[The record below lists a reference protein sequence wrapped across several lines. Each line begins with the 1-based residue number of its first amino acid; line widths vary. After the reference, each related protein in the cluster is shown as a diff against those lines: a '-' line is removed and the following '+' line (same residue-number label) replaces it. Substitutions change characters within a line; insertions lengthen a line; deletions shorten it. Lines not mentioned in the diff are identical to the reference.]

1 MQSDN
6 NVLEKL
12 SAVSKLAAFNQWL
25 GLEVVSAEPGAV
37 ELHLPWRSDFGQY
50 SGFLHAGIIGAL
62 IDTACGF
69 AAGTQTERLLASQ
82 YAVRCLR
89 PAVAETFVVRGWVVK
104 PGRQQI
110 FAAAEIYAL
119 GDEQR
124 KLFAVG
130 DAILVPVAA

>member
-12 SAVSKLAAFNQWL
+12 TAVSKLAAFNQWL
-25 GLEVVSAEPGAV
+25 GLEVVSAEPGEV

-110 FAAAEIYAL
+110 FAASEIYAL